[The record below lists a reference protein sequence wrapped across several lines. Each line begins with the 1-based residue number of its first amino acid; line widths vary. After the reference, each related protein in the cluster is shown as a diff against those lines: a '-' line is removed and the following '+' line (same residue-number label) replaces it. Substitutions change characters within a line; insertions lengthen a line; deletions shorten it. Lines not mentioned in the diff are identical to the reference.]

1 MNLMLLE
8 KDDFQN
14 GVAVISGRRFVHAME
29 VLKIAERSGECKAGV
44 VNGPMGRA
52 VLQELDEKGQRMIL
66 HFEPV
71 QDPPPPL
78 PLELV
83 CAMQRPLT
91 FRKIIHAAVTMGV
104 KKIYF
109 FHCRK
114 VEKSY
119 WSSPQVTPE
128 AAMADAMLALEQ
140 TVDTVLPE
148 FYFYDKF
155 KPFAEDILPGIVA
168 GKRFLAAHP
177 AGAKPCPVDLQESA
191 VLTIGPE
198 GGFTDYETEV
208 WQAAGAELV
217 TMGPRILRSEVAVPA
232 LIGRLYPGRG

>member
-8 KDDFQN
+8 KEDFQD
-14 GVAVISGRRFVHAME
+14 GVAVIRGRRFTHAME
-29 VLKIAERSGECKAGV
+29 VLKIAQRSGECKAGV
-44 VNGPMGRA
+44 VNGPVGKA
-52 VLQELDEKGQRMIL
+52 VLLAVDEAGQEMRLC
-66 HFEPV
+66 FEPAGM
-71 QDPPPPL
+71 PPPPL

-119 WSSPQVTPE
+119 WSSPQVSEE

-148 FYFYDKF
+148 FHYYDKF

-177 AGAKPCPVDLQESA
+177 AGAAPCPVDLQEPA

-208 WQAAGAELV
+208 WKNAGAELV

>member
-8 KDDFQN
+8 EGDFQD
-14 GVAVISGRRFVHAME
+14 GTAVIRGRRFVHAME
-29 VLKIAERSGECKAGV
+29 VLKIAQRSGECKAGI
-44 VNGPMGRA
+44 VNGPVGKAFLLNVDEAKQEMR
-52 VLQELDEKGQRMIL
+52 LQ
-66 HFEPV
+66 FEPGGT
-71 QDPPPPL
+71 PPPAL

-119 WSSPQVTPE
+119 WSSPQVSAD

-168 GKRFLAAHP
+168 GKRFFAAHP
-177 AGAKPCPVDLQESA
+177 AGEKPCPVDLQEPA
-191 VLTIGPE
+191 VLTVGPE

-232 LIGRLYPGRG
+232 LIGRLYPGR